1 MRPPKKKT
9 RRPTP
14 LLLATVMACGAMPE
28 ASWAEESASS
38 VIALPEISVTARKR
52 QENPRDVPLS
62 LTVVDGQTL
71 EDARINSS
79 EDLFRSVPNMMSN
92 DLGDSRA
99 TYYTIRGI
107 GPVTQPLGPDD
118 SSVVTYVDG
127 IPQPFFGSD
136 LIYLD
141 IDRAE
146 VLRGP
151 QGTLYG
157 RNSAAGAINITTRKP
172 GAEPE
177 FSLRGEIGGDGTR
190 SIQGVAS
197 GPLVPGRLAARLALK
212 QWSADG
218 YVPNLYGSDRG
229 DHRNFAGR
237 GSLLLTPSDR
247 TTVTLGLAG
256 ESNKQNPVG
265 WVLRQQADY
274 PEQASTVNKADRRSG
289 GAALTV
295 AHDFGWGTLTSAT
308 GANRVVNELLTDDH
322 EGKAFSALFGL
333 PVAFFQ
339 RQTDFSDWTETET
352 SFNQEFRLNSAA
364 ASAVSWVAGLNYA
377 HSHLDTRY
385 TNQSAF
391 FASTNGTRD
400 VDLTANSASAFGEVT
415 VPVVARLKATGGL
428 RFNHDWKKYGST
440 FTGNG
445 FPGTVAGFHQSGD
458 LTYNYVTGRA
468 SLAYDITDTSNVYA
482 TVSRG
487 YKAGGFPRFPTD
499 AAFGQATAPYKSA
512 TYWTYELGSKNEF
525 LGGRAR
531 LNLAGFFTKAR
542 NEQLYAYNPRTATF
556 QPANVDVRS
565 YGFEAEGALR
575 VASGLDLL
583 GGFGYT
589 VSNLENVAASLSAT
603 TGAASGN
610 ATPNVPRMNASLALQ
625 HRGDGAVI
633 GLPSRF
639 GTLGRLEVQH
649 QGHRYA
655 DVGSQTLLKGYQL
668 VNARVGVEMENA
680 DLYLFANNLFDRQY
694 ATQGNHLGPNVD
706 AVLPARG
713 RVIGVGAGVRF

>member
-9 RRPTP
+9 HCPAP
-14 LLLATVMACGAMPE
+14 LLLATIMACGAIPGTAQADDA
-28 ASWAEESASS
+28 ASTA
-38 VIALPEISVTARKR
+38 IGLPEISVTARKR
-52 QENPRDVPLS
+52 QENARDVPIS
-62 LTVVDGQTL
+62 LTAVDRQTL

-79 EDLFRSVPNMMSN
+79 EDLFRSVPNMISN

-107 GPVTQPLGPDD
+107 GPLTQPLGPDD
-118 SSVVTYVDG
+118 SSVVTYIDG

-141 IDRAE
+141 IDQAE

-177 FSLRGEIGGDGTR
+177 FQLRGEYGSNGTR
-190 SIQGVAS
+190 SVQGIAS
-197 GPLVPGRLAARLALK
+197 GTLIPDRLAARLALK

-218 YVPNLYGSDRG
+218 YLPNLYSSDRG
-229 DHRNFAGR
+229 NHRNFAGR
-237 GSLLLTPSDR
+237 GSIVLTPSDR
-247 TTVTLGLAG
+247 TTITLGVAG
-256 ESNKQNPVG
+256 ESNKQNPSG
-265 WVLRQQADY
+265 WVLRQQANY
-274 PEQASTVNKADRRSG
+274 PEQASTASTVDRRSA
-289 GAALTV
+289 GAALTL
-295 AHDFGWGTLTSAT
+295 AHDFGWGTFTSAT
-308 GANRVVNELLTDDH
+308 GANRVVAEMLTDDH
-322 EGKAFSALFGL
+322 EGKAFSALFGM

-339 RQTDFSDWTETET
+339 PQTDFSDWTETET
-352 SFNQEFRLNSAA
+352 TFNQELRLNSAA
-364 ASAVSWVAGLNYA
+364 TSTVAWVVGLNYA
-377 HSHLDTRY
+377 RNHLDTRY

-391 FASTNGTRD
+391 FPSTNGTRD
-400 VDLTANSASAFGEVT
+400 INLTASSASVFGEVT
-415 VPVVARLKATGGL
+415 VPVTTRLKATGGL
-428 RFNHDWKKYGST
+428 RFNHDWKDYSSV

-445 FPGTVAGFHQSGD
+445 FPGTVAGFRQSGD

-468 SLAYDITDTSNVYA
+468 SLAYDLSDTSNIYA

-499 AAFGQATAPYKSA
+499 SAFGQATAPYKSA
-512 TYWTYELGSKNEF
+512 SYWTYELGSKNEF

-531 LNLAGFFTKAR
+531 LDLAGFLNRAR
-542 NEQLYAYNPRTATF
+542 NEQLYAYNGATATF

-565 YGFEAEGALR
+565 YGFEAEGAFR
-575 VASGLDLL
+575 MAPGLDLL

-589 VSNLENVAASLSAT
+589 VSNLKGVAATLAAA

-610 ATPNVPRMNASLALQ
+610 DTPNVPRMNASLALQ
-625 HRGDGAVI
+625 YRGDGTVI
-633 GLPSRF
+633 GLPSQF
-639 GTLGRLEVQH
+639 GTMGRLEVQH

-655 DVGSQTLLKGYQL
+655 DVGSQTLLKGYQV
-668 VNARVGVEMENA
+668 VNARVGIETENA
-680 DLYLFANNLFDRQY
+680 DLYLFASNLFDRRY
-694 ATQGNHLGPNVD
+694 ATQGNHLGPNID
-706 AVLPARG
+706 AVLLARG
-713 RVIGVGAGVRF
+713 RVVGVGAAVRF